1 MQSVSAEMDCT
12 APPRRLAAKVA
23 VRWSVYCSS
32 SDLSSGGTRW
42 SGRGCARCTG
52 GAAAEPHGAAETGAA
67 FWPVVRFVTD
77 LYVNQPVSR
86 VHPII
91 LHKVISR
98 RRRGRDNWI
107 EL

>member
-1 MQSVSAEMDCT
+1 MPAWLKGFAMGRGWGGATSG
-12 APPRRLAAKVA
+12 R
-23 VRWSVYCSS
+23 
-32 SDLSSGGTRW
+32 GGTRCK
-42 SGRGCARCTG
+42 GRGCALCTT
-52 GAAAEPHGAAETGAA
+52 GAAAEPQGAADTGAA